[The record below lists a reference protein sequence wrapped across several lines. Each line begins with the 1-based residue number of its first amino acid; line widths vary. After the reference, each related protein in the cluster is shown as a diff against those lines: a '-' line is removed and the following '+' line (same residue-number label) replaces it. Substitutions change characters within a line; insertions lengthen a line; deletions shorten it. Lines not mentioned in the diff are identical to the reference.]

1 MIWKFVV
8 VGCGGTGS
16 AFLQKLARFQY
27 SSNENIRVLIVDGDI
42 VEKKNLKR
50 QNFFECNINRSKA
63 ESLLLLASSSYGI
76 EWSCVNEYLTDAAQI
91 DDYFESLGG
100 NNVASVNILVGCV
113 DNHRARQ
120 VMEQWF
126 DKSNSCFYLDSANDE
141 FDGEIVISIKSDHK
155 EISPRRSYYYPEVL
169 TDKSP
174 SVTELSCEQRN
185 ISSPQHQLVNDLAGN
200 ILMSVVCRIL
210 RRDVPTGQILFDCN
224 EYKVKHLSFID
235 GKVVI

>member
-16 AFLQKLARFQY
+16 AFLQKMARFQY
-27 SSNENIRVLIVDGDI
+27 SSDEDIRVLIVDGDI
-42 VEKKNLKR
+42 VERKNLKR
-50 QNFFECNINRSKA
+50 QNFFENNINCSKA
-63 ESLLLLASSSYGI
+63 ESLLLLASGSYGI
-76 EWSCVNEYLTDAAQI
+76 EWSCVNEYLTDSTQI
-91 DDYFESLGG
+91 DEFFNSLES
-100 NNVASVNILVGCV
+100 NNAVSVNILVGCV

-120 VMEQWF
+120 VMEEWF
-126 DKSNSCFYLDSANDE
+126 DRNNDCFYLDSANDE
-141 FDGEIVISIKSDHK
+141 FDGEVVISIKSGHK
-155 EISPRRSYYYPEVL
+155 EISPKRSYYYPDVL
-169 TDKSP
+169 TDDSP

-185 ISSPQHQLVNDLAGN
+185 TSSPQHQLVNDLAGN

-210 RRDVPTGQILFDCN
+210 KKDVPTGQILFDCK